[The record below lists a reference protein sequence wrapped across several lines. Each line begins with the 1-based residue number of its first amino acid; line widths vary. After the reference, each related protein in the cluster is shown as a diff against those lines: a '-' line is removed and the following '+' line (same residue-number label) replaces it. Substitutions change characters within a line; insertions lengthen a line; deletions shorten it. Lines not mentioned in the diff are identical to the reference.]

1 MLCVTL
7 TAYKRA
13 CSGVTGGLSRLWVF
27 DPADFDFTQAKT
39 DDPYTVVARR
49 MGAATAKMYPIK
61 FQFKEAERTWKQSVK
76 SCSVKY
82 EHEIKAQLPQLSNDL
97 TVFLKTLDS
106 AGCCCGLGFIIQH
119 NDGKIFVMGEK
130 YVNASAIPFFEV
142 KMDGSDGA
150 SGKLYDDFNGANVVV
165 KGDYS
170 RDLYEFTGGA
180 TAIEGFE

>member
-106 AGCCCGLGFIIQH
+106 AGCCCGLGFVIQH

-130 YVNASAIPFFEV
+130 YVNATSIPFFEV

-150 SGKLYDDFNGANVVV
+150 SGKLYDDFNGANMVI

-170 RDLYEFTGGA
+170 RELYEFTGGA
-180 TAIEGFE
+180 SAIEGFE